1 MNDIELQQ
9 LVHRQQISDVLIT
22 YCNALDKMDLTAIEA
37 LFTDDCFVDYGPGK
51 LFQSRGA
58 AALAKSLERM
68 WRWSRT
74 SHHLSNIQIDFVDA
88 TSASAVSYVHAWHER
103 QDGTTATILGQYH
116 DELIHEDRRWRIAR
130 RRMVMN
136 GCDAGFTVDINP
148 FERFAPPDDWIAPD
162 ID

>member
-74 SHHLSNIQIDFVDA
+74 SHHLSNIH
-88 TSASAVSYVHAWHER
+88 TSARMALPQRYSAS
-103 QDGTTATILGQYH
+103 TTTS
-116 DELIHEDRRWRIAR
+116 
-130 RRMVMN
+130 
-136 GCDAGFTVDINP
+136 
-148 FERFAPPDDWIAPD
+148 
-162 ID
+162 